1 MKDVQ
6 DNCRRPLRESREDLN
21 KQRYTVPGS
30 WPRNLNISK
39 MLKNNQNKSEK
50 KKTKQKKKR
59 SKLQEYIVQYREY
72 SQYFIITINRV

>member
-50 KKTKQKKKR
+50 KKQSKKKKER
-59 SKLQEYIVQYREY
+59 SYKNILY
-72 SQYFIITINRV
+72 STGNIANTL

>member
-39 MLKNNQNKSEK
+39 ILKKTHNQREK
-50 KKTKQKKKR
+50 KYKAKKKR
-59 SKLQEYIVQYREY
+59 NKLQEYIVQYREY